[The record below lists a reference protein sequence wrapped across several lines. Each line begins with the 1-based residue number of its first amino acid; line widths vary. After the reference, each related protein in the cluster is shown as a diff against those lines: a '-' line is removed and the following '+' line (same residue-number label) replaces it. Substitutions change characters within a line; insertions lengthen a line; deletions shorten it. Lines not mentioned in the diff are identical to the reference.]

1 MKQEI
6 INFLDNMNIVYVAL
20 SILILI
26 VSLLFLSK
34 KKVNNTL
41 REIYIILYVTL
52 AWVGFYF
59 FNDILNSIFDF
70 KFLSVKLYLILLI
83 IGNII
88 MLININFNIRKV
100 YKIIN
105 YMLFTTNLLI
115 FITNIVIIIGN
126 KYNIFVIASLED
138 VTTLTDINFIIF
150 ISYLII
156 MCIMYI
162 FLDVLAIVQEKIKIL
177 KYDLKEKKEKTKKQK
192 ELSPVIPKESL
203 SNQNVVY
210 YKKDGQDGFFID
222 GIDCS
227 IIFEDDNKDNIIKN
241 YYILLNDVNAK
252 LINGYTLNEYKKIKN
267 IINKLNIKDLNNI
280 ELDVNKLSKITIDEY
295 NLLKRYL
302 SSRKEDYNKN

>member
-6 INFLDNMNIVYVAL
+6 INFLDNMNIGYVAL

-88 MLININFNIRKV
+88 MIININFNIRKV

>member
-6 INFLDNMNIVYVAL
+6 INFLDNMNIGYVAL

-177 KYDLKEKKEKTKKQK
+177 KYDLKENKEKTKKQK

>member
-6 INFLDNMNIVYVAL
+6 INFLDNMNIGYVAL

-138 VTTLTDINFIIF
+138 ITTLTDINFIIF

-203 SNQNVVY
+203 SNQNVVC

>member
-6 INFLDNMNIVYVAL
+6 INFLDNMNIGYVAL

-34 KKVNNTL
+34 KRVNNTL

-138 VTTLTDINFIIF
+138 ITTLTDINFIIF

>member
-6 INFLDNMNIVYVAL
+6 INFLDNMNIGYVAL

-34 KKVNNTL
+34 KRVNNTL

-162 FLDVLAIVQEKIKIL
+162 FLDVLASVQEKIKIL

>member
-6 INFLDNMNIVYVAL
+6 INFLDNMNIGYVAL

-52 AWVGFYF
+52 AWIGFYF

-138 VTTLTDINFIIF
+138 ITTLTDINFIIF

-156 MCIMYI
+156 MCIVYI

-177 KYDLKEKKEKTKKQK
+177 KYHLKEKKEKTKKQK
-192 ELSPVIPKESL
+192 ELSPVIPEESL

-210 YKKDGQDGFFID
+210 YKKNGQDGFFID

>member
-6 INFLDNMNIVYVAL
+6 INFLDNMNIGYVAL